1 MLGRHHQAV
10 VWGLRAISS
19 RFVIYLVWALFSPL
33 TCLGTDSPGLRLST
47 EPTEPCETEPSE
59 TGRRGPRSGE
69 GCGEG
74 RTPLLILEGTQP
86 GNVVHSPRATSWD
99 RGGWGGR
106 VTTPDSGRAEG
117 KCRRESGPWITQ
129 GRVSV
134 QPPGPRVL
142 TPRPSP
148 AHSA

>member
-33 TCLGTDSPGLRLST
+33 TCLGTDFPGLRLST
-47 EPTEPCETEPSE
+47 ELTEPRE

-69 GCGEG
+69 GGGEG

-99 RGGWGGR
+99 GVGGEGGSQHL
-106 VTTPDSGRAEG
+106 TQGRPKGNADRKVALG
-117 KCRRESGPWITQ
+117 FQ

-148 AHSA
+148 AH